1 MLKKFIGD
9 RKFYKMVLLIAVP
22 IMIQNGITNFVNM
35 LDNVMV
41 GQLGTEAMSA
51 VSIVNNL
58 LFVFNLMVFGAI
70 SSAGIFTAQYH
81 GHGDSDGVR
90 NTFRAKLII
99 IGICCTIG
107 ICIFIFARDPLISL
121 FLHDSSS
128 EGDLVL
134 TLEEAR
140 KYLLIM
146 LFGLVPYAI
155 SQTYASTL
163 RETGETI
170 VPMMASIF
178 AVITNFVLNYVLI
191 FGHLGAPAL
200 GVKGA
205 ALATVISRFAELAIL
220 ITWTHRHKARCRFI
234 KGAYSSFRIPASL
247 TKRIVTKG
255 LPLIFNEL
263 FWSCAMTFVT
273 QCYSTRGLDVV
284 VALNISTTL
293 NNIFNIVYIALG
305 SSIAIVVGNQLGAG
319 KLEEARDTDRKM
331 ITFSVLCS
339 IGMGSLLAIVAPYIP
354 LLYNTTAD
362 VRGLATYMMW
372 VIAAVMPCC
381 AFSHASYFTL
391 RSGGLVFLTLLF
403 DLAYMWA
410 VVVPVAFTLS
420 RFTTL
425 SIVIMYPICQG
436 LEIVKVAFGATLLKK
451 SNWAR
456 QLVGDESGI

>member
-81 GHGDSDGVR
+81 GHGDAEGVR

-99 IGICCTIG
+99 VGIACTAGICV
-107 ICIFIFARDPLISL
+107 FIFAHDPLISL

-134 TLEEAR
+134 TLSEAKR
-140 KYLLIM
+140 YLFIM
-146 LFGLVPYAI
+146 IVGLVPYAI

-163 RETGETI
+163 RETGQTI

-178 AVITNFVLNYVLI
+178 AVLTNFVLNYVLI
-191 FGHLGAPAL
+191 FGHLGIPAL
-200 GVKGA
+200 GVRGA

-220 ITWTHRHKARCRFI
+220 IIWTHRHAARCPFI
-234 KGAYSSFRIPASL
+234 SGAYSSLRIPASL

-263 FWSCAMTFVT
+263 FWASAVTFVT

-319 KLEEARDTDRKM
+319 KLEEAKDTDRKM

-339 IGMGSLLAIVAPYIP
+339 LGMGILLVAVSPFIP
-354 LLYNTTAD
+354 LLYNTTDA
-362 VRGLATYMMW
+362 VRDLATYMMW
-372 VIAAVMPCC
+372 VIAAVMPFS

-391 RSGGLVFLTLLF
+391 RSGGLVYLTLLF
-403 DLAYMWA
+403 DLVYMWV
-410 VVVPVAFTLS
+410 VVVPVAFVLS

-425 SIVIMYPICQG
+425 SIVALYPICQG
-436 LEIVKVAFGATLLKK
+436 LEILKMAFGLVLIKK
-451 SNWAR
+451 ANWAR
-456 QLVGDESGI
+456 QLVGDGEK